1 MKSQPGYQTI
11 TIQILLNI
19 SRSKHNQAM
28 KIAQLIEY
36 NMRKNSLD
44 KFSVYILLIY
54 QIYPEIVKVVS
65 GVFKSRDTTFF
76 KLF

>member
-36 NMRKNSLD
+36 NMRK
-44 KFSVYILLIY
+44 ILLTNY
-54 QIYPEIVKVVS
+54 TQNVVEKILLS
-65 GVFKSRDTTFF
+65 IF
-76 KLF
+76 LNQ